1 MSLIRR
7 VIAMRIGDHEV
18 PPDEARA
25 LVCRYAR
32 DHTAT
37 VLYYDLGGDL
47 DGHPGPA
54 GAAEPVDQ
62 VSLADIGRLVII
74 DARLNA
80 ADAPVLLNAAAPALF
95 EAVPARARLEEWTP
109 GGPLDQAATALYD
122 QFRTAGIG
130 GAKRSKLLHL
140 KRPWLVPIY
149 DTRLHEVYKQRVA
162 ALTAEIDDPNSAW
175 WEAPKRDLVEG
186 ANELAALMA
195 SLAADGDAVIRRA
208 GHLTALR
215 LLDIIAWQLG
225 A

>member
-1 MSLIRR
+1 
-7 VIAMRIGDHEV
+7 MRIGDHDL
-18 PPDEARA
+18 PPDEART

-32 DHTAT
+32 DHAAT

-47 DGHPGPA
+47 DGHPGSA

-62 VSLADIGRLVII
+62 VSLADLGRLVII

-80 ADAPVLLNAAAPALF
+80 ADAPVLLNAASPALF
-95 EAVPARARLEEWTP
+95 EAVPATARLEDWTP
-109 GGPLDQAATALYD
+109 GGPLDQAAGALYD
-122 QFRTAGIG
+122 KFRIAGIG

-149 DTRLHEVYKQRVA
+149 DRRLHEVYKRRAA
-162 ALTAEIDDPNSAW
+162 ALAAETDDPNSAW
-175 WEAPKRDLVEG
+175 WEAPKRDLVDG
-186 ANELAALMA
+186 ASEFAALTA
-195 SLAADGDAVIRRA
+195 SLAADDDALIGRA
-208 GHLTALR
+208 GRLTALR